1 LADDDIATPSTL
13 IPMLGAAGGFVT
25 FGDGLITNAAKKS
38 VKSVEVVLR
47 VVYVHVVELPGG
59 TDLVALGA
67 DSVNSPLAQGSPA
80 GGGGVVGVVVGGVLG
95 DAEGAP
101 DADGSMTDGAATV
114 AVRDDASATLIDR
127 RARSNPAA
135 PEAIN
140 VRGRMCTVPRFG
152 HEVDDRPYQS

>member
-1 LADDDIATPSTL
+1 MATPSTL

-47 VVYVHVVELPGG
+47 VVYVHVVEVPGA

-67 DSVNSPLAQGSPA
+67 DSVNSPLPQGSPA
-80 GGGGVVGVVVGGVLG
+80 GGGGGVVGVVVGGVLG

-101 DADGSMTDGAATV
+101 DADGSMTDGAKTV
-114 AVRDDASATLIDR
+114 AVRDDASATLIVS